1 MFLRKTPRKKD
12 GKTHDYWSVVEN
24 KRVACGR
31 VVQRHVLYLGEINST
46 QAAVWRKAIEVLDD
60 DVGHPRTMAL
70 FPEDRCAG
78 IAPDASIV
86 QLRLSDMRL
95 CRPRQWGA
103 CWLAGQL
110 WQALQLDRF
119 WADHL
124 PPSRKGTRWDQV
136 LQVLVSYRLIAPGSE
151 WKLHRDWFGRSA
163 MADLLGADFGLAES
177 HKLYAC
183 HDFLLQHKDALF
195 SHLTAR
201 WRDLFNA
208 NFDVLLYD
216 LTSTYFEINAS
227 DVAGGDKRRHGYS
240 RDKRPDCP
248 QVVIALVV
256 TPDGLPLA
264 YEVLPGNTAD
274 CTTLRMFLARIEQQ
288 YGRARRIWVMD
299 RGIPTE
305 AVLAEMRASDPP
317 VQYLVGTPKGRL
329 SRVEKQLLAKPWQ
342 EARPGVSV
350 KLLDEDGE
358 LYVFAESAARVSKER
373 AMRRRQLK
381 WLWKRL
387 RELAAME
394 VPREEMLMKL
404 GAARARAPT
413 AWRLV
418 DIEMDKESAMFIYAL
433 NRLKLR
439 RIRQRE
445 GRYLL
450 RTNLTEND
458 PALLW
463 QYLHAARCCRT
474 GVQGPEGRPGDTA
487 SLPSGSTQGRSSY
500 LHCVF
505 GLLPADH
512 VAASP
517 ACPGT
522 WADRAE
528 CSREVRSRSDDRR
541 SSADHRRTRA
551 AAHSLHPAGAG
562 TQAPDPAAQA
572 QFAAAATTADHL
584 PHGFQTPRVVQ
595 TFPTNPLIGNG
606 RETENTPIREDGLT
620 VLPLTGLAATAPSIA
635 AASEHRSSAVVH
647 AFQREHPCPSTG
659 ACPGYVKDHIHPLAR
674 LRGFASLMHRFQ
686 PRSL

>member
-24 KRVACGR
+24 KRVAGGR
-31 VVQRHVLYLGEINST
+31 VVQRHVLYLGEINSS

-60 DVGHPRTMAL
+60 DAGHPRTLAL

-78 IAPDASIV
+78 IAPDTSVV

-110 WQALQLDRF
+110 WRELELDRF
-119 WADHL
+119 WADRL
-124 PPSRKGTRWDQV
+124 PPSRKGTQWDQV

-151 WKLHRDWFGRSA
+151 WKLHRDWFGKSA
-163 MADLLGADFGLAES
+163 MVDLLGADFGLAAA

-183 HDFLLQHKDALF
+183 HDLLLQHKADLF
-195 SHLTAR
+195 SHLMAR
-201 WRDLFNA
+201 WRDLFGA

-227 DVAGGDKRRHGYS
+227 EVAEGDKRRHGYS

-256 TPDGLPLA
+256 TTDGLPLA

-274 CTTLRMFLARIEQQ
+274 CTTLRMFLARIERQ
-288 YGRARRIWVMD
+288 YGRARRVWVMD

-305 AVLAEMRASDPP
+305 AVLAEMRGSDPP

-329 SRVEKQLLAKPWQ
+329 SRLEKQLLTKPWQ
-342 EARPGVSV
+342 KARAGVQV
-350 KLLDEDGE
+350 KLLAEDDE
-358 LYVFAESAARVSKER
+358 LYVYAESVDRASKER
-373 AMRRRQLK
+373 AMRSRQLK

-394 VPREEMLMKL
+394 IPREEMLMKL
-404 GAARARAPT
+404 GAARSRAPT

-418 DIEMDKESAMFIYAL
+418 DIEMDKESSMFVYTL
-433 NRLKLR
+433 NRQKLR
-439 RIRQRE
+439 RIRRRE

-463 QYLHAARCCRT
+463 QYYTQLVAVEEAFKNLKGDLAIRPVFHQEERRIEAHIFIAFLAYCLQITLQRRLHALAPGLTAR
-474 GVQGPEGRPGDTA
+474 
-487 SLPSGSTQGRSSY
+487 
-500 LHCVF
+500 
-505 GLLPADH
+505 
-512 VAASP
+512 
-517 ACPGT
+517 
-522 WADRAE
+522 
-528 CSREVRSRSDDRR
+528 
-541 SSADHRRTRA
+541 SA
-551 AAHSLHPAGAG
+551 LEK
-562 TQAPDPAAQA
+562 
-572 QFAAAATTADHL
+572 FAAVQMIDVHL
-584 PHGFQTPRVVQ
+584 PT
-595 TFPTNPLIGNG
+595 TDG
-606 RETENTPIREDGLT
+606 RELLLT
-620 VLPLTGLAATAPSIA
+620 RYTQPEPELRLLIQQLRLQLPPQPSPRIATGSVTRHL
-635 AASEHRSSAVVH
+635 
-647 AFQREHPCPSTG
+647 
-659 ACPGYVKDHIHPLAR
+659 L
-674 LRGFASLMHRFQ
+674 
-686 PRSL
+686 

>member
-1 MFLRKTPRKKD
+1 MFLRKTQRKKD
-12 GKTHDYWSVVEN
+12 GKTHEYWSVVEN
-24 KRVACGR
+24 KRVAGGR
-31 VVQRHVLYLGEINST
+31 VVQRHVLYLGEIDSS
-46 QAAVWRKAIEVLDD
+46 QAAVWRKAIAVLDED
-60 DVGHPRTMAL
+60 AGHSRTMAL
-70 FPEDRCAG
+70 FPEDRCA
-78 IAPDASIV
+78 AVASDASVV
-86 QLRLSDMRL
+86 QLRLSEMRL

-119 WADHL
+119 WAARL
-124 PPSRKGTRWDQV
+124 PPSRKGTQWDQV
-136 LQVLVSYRLIAPGSE
+136 LQVLVAYRLIAPGSE
-151 WKLHRDWFGRSA
+151 WKLHRDWFGKSA
-163 MADLLGADFGLAES
+163 MADLLGADFGLAEA

-183 HDFLLQHKDALF
+183 HDVLLQHKDALF
-195 SHLTAR
+195 SHLMAR
-201 WRDLFNA
+201 WHDLFNA

-227 DVAGGDKRRHGYS
+227 DVAEGDKRRHGYS

-274 CTTLRMFLARIEQQ
+274 CTTLRMFLARIERQ
-288 YGRARRIWVMD
+288 YGRARRVWVMD

-329 SRVEKQLLAKPWQ
+329 SRLEKQLLAKPWQ

-350 KLLDEDGE
+350 KLLSEDDE
-358 LYVFAESAARVSKER
+358 LYVYAESVDRVSKER
-373 AMRRRQLK
+373 AMRRRQLR

-418 DIEMDKESAMFIYAL
+418 DIEMDKAGAGFSYAL
-433 NRLKLR
+433 NRQKLR
-439 RIRQRE
+439 RIRRRE

-463 QYLHAARCCRT
+463 QYYTQLVAVEEAFKNLKGDLAIRPIFHQDEHRVEAHIFIAFLAYCLQITLQHRLHALAPGLTARSALEKFAA
-474 GVQGPEGRPGDTA
+474 VQMIDVHLPTTDGRELLLTRYTQPEPELQLLIQQLKL
-487 SLPSGSTQGRSSY
+487 SLPPQ
-500 LHCVF
+500 
-505 GLLPADH
+505 P
-512 VAASP
+512 P
-517 ACPGT
+517 
-522 WADRAE
+522 
-528 CSREVRSRSDDRR
+528 
-541 SSADHRRTRA
+541 
-551 AAHSLHPAGAG
+551 
-562 TQAPDPAAQA
+562 
-572 QFAAAATTADHL
+572 
-584 PHGFQTPRVVQ
+584 PR
-595 TFPTNPLIGNG
+595 I
-606 RETENTPIREDGLT
+606 
-620 VLPLTGLAATAPSIA
+620 ATAQLPS
-635 AASEHRSSAVVH
+635 
-647 AFQREHPCPSTG
+647 
-659 ACPGYVKDHIHPLAR
+659 HPL
-674 LRGFASLMHRFQ
+674 
-686 PRSL
+686 

>member
-24 KRVACGR
+24 KRVAGGR

-358 LYVFAESAARVSKER
+358 LYVFAESAR
-373 AMRRRQLK
+373 ACQQGTCDAQ
-381 WLWKRL
+381 
-387 RELAAME
+387 AAAE
-394 VPREEMLMKL
+394 VAVEA
-404 GAARARAPT
+404 AARAGRDGSSARGDADEAGCGKGPRSHRMAP
-413 AWRLV
+413 
-418 DIEMDKESAMFIYAL
+418 
-433 NRLKLR
+433 
-439 RIRQRE
+439 
-445 GRYLL
+445 GRYRDGQGKRHVHL
-450 RTNLTEND
+450 RPQPPQAAAD
-458 PALLW
+458 PATRRTLS
-463 QYLHAARCCRT
+463 AAHQPHGERSRAAVAVPT
-474 GVQGPEGRPGDTA
+474 
-487 SLPSGSTQGRSSY
+487 RSS
-500 LHCVF
+500 
-505 GLLPADH
+505 LL
-512 VAASP
+512 SN
-517 ACPGT
+517 
-522 WADRAE
+522 R
-528 CSREVRSRSDDRR
+528 RSR
-541 SSADHRRTRA
+541 T
-551 AAHSLHPAGAG
+551 
-562 TQAPDPAAQA
+562 
-572 QFAAAATTADHL
+572 
-584 PHGFQTPRVVQ
+584 
-595 TFPTNPLIGNG
+595 
-606 RETENTPIREDGLT
+606 
-620 VLPLTGLAATAPSIA
+620 
-635 AASEHRSSAVVH
+635 
-647 AFQREHPCPSTG
+647 
-659 ACPGYVKDHIHPLAR
+659 
-674 LRGFASLMHRFQ
+674 
-686 PRSL
+686 